1 MIDGQKVLSPPPE
14 HPLLDR
20 PEEERLR
27 EEVESL
33 KKQLEEE
40 RKKQKDQHEPK
51 KPKPRTLWIIAGII
65 VAVLLVAFFVGYLPQ
80 HRREKALR
88 EEALA
93 EDKALPALTFVV
105 AKKSPADADLF
116 LPGNIEAITEA
127 PILARAD
134 GFLKRRYVD
143 IGDRVK
149 QGQLLAEIEAPE
161 LRQQVAAGQ
170 AQLDQARA
178 SERQARANMDQGR
191 ANQVLAHV
199 SAERWSNLLK
209 KGAVSRQENDQ
220 YQAAD
225 QAQSANLGSLAEALR
240 AAQHNVSMT
249 QANLDRLAELQ
260 GYTRVYAPFAGI
272 ITVRNI
278 DTGALITT
286 GSTLLF
292 RIAQIDRLRTFVYT
306 PQAQSGLIQIGQA
319 AIIHVAENPNRT
331 FPGAITR
338 TSNSL
343 DPASRTMLTEVQIP
357 NPNGTLLPGE
367 FTQVEMKVFRKD
379 PPILIPGDAIIV
391 RANGTFVG
399 VLADAGDNNGKQLD
413 TTLHEEPAKGQDQK
427 GKSGKSKG
435 KQPSEKKAQADKQAE
450 EKKQRQEQEKLPEFI
465 VHLVPVAMGRDY
477 GNQTEILTG
486 LQPGQRVIVNPTDD
500 VMENVHVH
508 ASLSKQDSQPAK
520 AAQPNA
526 TSEKLA
532 PQPGGDAPAQQ
543 PDKGKTNR
551 GPGN

>member
-1 MIDGQKVLSPPPE
+1 
-14 HPLLDR
+14 
-20 PEEERLR
+20 
-27 EEVESL
+27 
-33 KKQLEEE
+33 
-40 RKKQKDQHEPK
+40 
-51 KPKPRTLWIIAGII
+51 
-65 VAVLLVAFFVGYLPQ
+65 
-80 HRREKALR
+80 
-88 EEALA
+88 
-93 EDKALPALTFVV
+93 
-105 AKKSPADADLF
+105 
-116 LPGNIEAITEA
+116 
-127 PILARAD
+127 
-134 GFLKRRYVD
+134 
-143 IGDRVK
+143 
-149 QGQLLAEIEAPE
+149 
-161 LRQQVAAGQ
+161 
-170 AQLDQARA
+170 
-178 SERQARANMDQGR
+178 
-191 ANQVLAHV
+191 VLAHV

-225 QAQSANLGSLAEALR
+225 QAQTANLGSLAEALR
-240 AAQHNVSMT
+240 AAQHNVSMA
-249 QANLDRLAELQ
+249 QANLDRLMELQ
-260 GYTRVYAPFAGI
+260 GYTKVYAPFAGI

-286 GSTLLF
+286 GATLLF

-306 PQAQSGLIQIGQA
+306 PQAQAGLVQVGQA
-319 AIIHVAENPNRT
+319 ATLHVAENPNRT
-331 FPGAITR
+331 FPGTITR
-338 TSNSL
+338 TANSL

-357 NPNGTLLPGE
+357 NPTGTLLPGE
-367 FTQVEMKVFRKD
+367 FTQIEMKVFRKD

-413 TTLHEEPAKGQDQK
+413 QTLPEEPAKGQDQK

-435 KQPSEKKAQADKQAE
+435 KQPSERKAAADKQAE
-450 EKKQRQEQEKLPEFI
+450 DKKQRQEQDKLPEFI

-508 ASLSKQDSQPAK
+508 ASLSKQDSQTTANQGS
-520 AAQPNA
+520 QPNA
-526 TSEKLA
+526 TGEKLA
-532 PQPGGDAPAQQ
+532 PQPGGDAPAKQ